1 MLAVISLLVVI
12 AISIIVTRI
21 SSIALIHTGL
31 SREVARFQ
39 ARSAFTGAGFTTNE
53 SETIVNHPVRR
64 RIIMM
69 LMWLG
74 NVGIVGAMSS
84 LIIGF
89 VEPGGGGS
97 LWLRTA
103 LMASGVVLL
112 WWAASS
118 QWVDARLSTMIDWA
132 LHRYTD
138 LEVRDYASLMHLSG
152 DYRIAEIQVQEGDW
166 LNGRTLRDM
175 RLRDEGIDI
184 LAIDR
189 RDGKF
194 LGVPSG
200 RTALAAGD
208 VLICYGRT
216 ACLEAL
222 DEREDDQDA
231 EREHAEAVAKQK
243 ELEEREEGEQGRQ
256 GGSNRTT

>member
-12 AISIIVTRI
+12 AFSIIVTRVAT
-21 SSIALIHTGL
+21 IALIHTGL

-53 SETIVNHPVRR
+53 SEIIVNHPVRR
-64 RIIMM
+64 RIVMM

-89 VEPGGGGS
+89 VEPGGDGS
-97 LWLRTA
+97 LWLRT
-103 LMASGVVLL
+103 LIMAAGVGLL

-118 QWVDARLSTMIDWA
+118 QWVDARLSTVIDWA

-152 DYRIAEIQVQEGDW
+152 DYRIAEIQVQNGDW
-166 LNGRTLRDM
+166 LNGRTLGDM

-189 RDGKF
+189 RDGRF
-194 LGVPSG
+194 LGVPNG
-200 RTALAAGD
+200 HTAVAAGD

-222 DEREDDQDA
+222 DERQDDPDA
-231 EREHAEAVAKQK
+231 ERQHTEAMMKQR
-243 ELEEREEGEQGRQ
+243 ELEQHEGEEAGRQ
-256 GGSNRTT
+256 SK